1 MRHTASFNG
10 TGVSGHRSASRRRH
24 RISVLSSSCVVICT
38 MLVVPR
44 DCETATLDTELGDE
58 FETERRR
65 LQGPALQATLLPG
78 EAHPWLQGPRLRAS
92 LADGGRIEI
101 REFSG
106 DVVRAR
112 ALDATSDSE
121 TLMSLEPAALV
132 GMQWTESRCEEET
145 CRRVAFRVAAAAP
158 DDSENTMPARTSNR
172 DTWLYRV
179 EYAEISTP
187 GEDDWKSA
195 CSHQPGG
202 DDMGL
207 FVDGRWSADGAWHAG
222 GYTFSCPRGAVA
234 KCARSWGYKPW
245 KTLASPEHGPVPL
258 QGLHAACTRAARADY
273 CGDGVSHTREGV
285 LIGMSD
291 RYGFNPHALRRDI
304 EAAFDESGAVRV
316 HAWRLPDRAPACH
329 IDLTDRT
336 DAGGADGLIEVWH

>member
-10 TGVSGHRSASRRRH
+10 TGVSGHHSASRRRH

-38 MLVVPR
+38 ILVVPR
-44 DCETATLDTELGDE
+44 DCETATLDTGQSDD

-65 LQGPALQATLLPG
+65 LQGPAVQATLLPG

-92 LADGGRIEI
+92 LANGGRIEI
-101 REFSG
+101 MEFSG
-106 DVVRAR
+106 DVVHAHK
-112 ALDATSDSE
+112 LDDASDSG
-121 TLMSLEPAALV
+121 MSLRLEPTELV
-132 GMQWTESRCEEET
+132 GMQWTESRCEEDT

-158 DDSENTMPARTSNR
+158 DDTENTMPAHGSNR

-179 EYAEISTP
+179 EYAEISEP
-187 GEDDWKSA
+187 GEDGWNNA
-195 CSHQPGG
+195 CSDEPGS

-234 KCARSWGYKPW
+234 KCTRSWGYKPW

-258 QGLHAACTRAARADY
+258 QALHAACTRAARADY
-273 CGDGVSHTREGV
+273 CGDGVSHTREGF

-291 RYGFNPHALRRDI
+291 RYGFNPYALRRGDV
-304 EAAFDESGAVRV
+304 EATFDESGAVRV
-316 HAWRLPDRAPACH
+316 HDWRLPDLAPACH
-329 IDLTDRT
+329 AERT
-336 DAGGADGLIEVWH
+336 AAAATDGLIEVWH